1 MPLRNN
7 QRLAVARTIA
17 DPVAFSEIYLGETLW
32 EKQVEILRSVER
44 NARTAVKACHASSKT
59 RTAAALTL
67 WWLAKHD
74 QAVVITTAP
83 TERQVKK
90 LLWGEIHTLA
100 AKSRIRFPV
109 PSAMELK
116 LGPKRLALGM
126 TTSAENQAVS
136 FAGWHGMNLLIIIDE
151 APGVDQRVFDAID
164 GIRASGN
171 VRVLELGNPVVGSGH
186 FHDNFAANR
195 ASCSAISISAFDTP
209 NLKGLTIDDL
219 LSMSDAELDENP
231 CPYLVTRRW
240 VKERYEDWGPDDPR
254 FQARVMGEF
263 PTQGEDA
270 LVSLVWLE
278 AARQREA
285 VIKDNRPIVAGV
297 DVAGPGKDE
306 TAVYI
311 VQGGSIVELQVFGH
325 ADPRGDV
332 VRVLRDYGD
341 RLALVNVDVI
351 GIGYNFARHLQDL
364 GFPVRDINVS
374 EVSVETS
381 DEPEATRQYANLKAQ
396 LYWNLRERF
405 REGELCGLTDETTLA
420 QLSTIRYLSDSRG
433 RIAIESKEKARGR
446 GVKSPDRA
454 EALMLALASS
464 VMEAARPQRLIL
476 VYEEDYEVSAY

>member
-17 DPVAFSEIYLGETLW
+17 DPVAFSEVYLDETLW
-32 EKQVEILRSVER
+32 EKQVEIMRSVEC
-44 NARTAVKACHASSKT
+44 NPRTAVKACHASSKT
-59 RTAAALTL
+59 RTAASLTL
-67 WWLAKHD
+67 WWLAKFE

-136 FAGWHGMNLLIIIDE
+136 FAGWHGVNLMIIVDE
-151 APGVDQRVFDAID
+151 APGVDQRVFDAIE
-164 GIRASGN
+164 GIRTSGN

-186 FHDNFAANR
+186 FHDNFGANR

-219 LSMSDAELDENP
+219 MGMSEAELDENP

-240 VKERYEDWGPDDPR
+240 VKERYEDWGPEDPR
-254 FQARVMGEF
+254 FQARVMGAF

-278 AARQREA
+278 AASKREA
-285 VIKDNRPIVAGV
+285 IESAGGIVAGV

-306 TAVYI
+306 TVVCI
-311 VQGGSIVELQVFGH
+311 VQDGSILDLLAFGH
-325 ADPRGDV
+325 ADPRGEV
-332 VRVLRDYGD
+332 VSVLRGYGE
-341 RLALVNVDVI
+341 RLALVNVDSI

-374 EVSVETS
+374 LASFDTAEES
-381 DEPEATRQYANLKAQ
+381 EATKQYASLKAQ

-405 REGELCGLTDETTLA
+405 RKGKVRGLTDETTLA
-420 QLSTIRYLSDSRG
+420 QLSTIRHLTDSRG
-433 RIAIESKEKARGR
+433 RIAIEPKEKARRR

-454 EALMLALASS
+454 EALMLALATS
-464 VMEAARPQRLIL
+464 VMEAAAPQRLIY
-476 VYEEDYEVSAY
+476 VYEEDYQVSPY